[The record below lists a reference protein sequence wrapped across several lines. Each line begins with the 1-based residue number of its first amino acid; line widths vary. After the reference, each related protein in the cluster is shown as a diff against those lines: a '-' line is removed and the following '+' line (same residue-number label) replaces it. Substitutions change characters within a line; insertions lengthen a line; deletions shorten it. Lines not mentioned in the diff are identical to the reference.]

1 MRERG
6 CATPKCCAIVTAFD
20 GALRDAESARI
31 LRTPLADLLTES
43 WPPTRSADL
52 RAFAIA
58 TLERHLER
66 RLRSAIALNR
76 A

>member
-1 MRERG
+1 MNSY
-6 CATPKCCAIVTAFD
+6 TPLVVIHSHPRSLLV
-20 GALRDAESARI
+20 
-31 LRTPLADLLTES
+31 RTPLAELLTEP
-43 WPPTRSADL
+43 WPATRSADL

-66 RLRSAIALNR
+66 RLRSATALSQ